1 VTTETNANTDQD
13 EQAQAEQHAAES
25 PAPDANAGESQ
36 EAQADAAPT
45 VDALEQVK
53 AEAHKYRDQLLRT
66 AADFDN
72 FRKRTRKDLDDARR
86 KGLESALLE
95 VLPVAD
101 NLERALEAAS
111 QTSDV
116 AAIVD
121 GVRMVLRFFEDALNR
136 LGVQR
141 VDAVGYPFDPSV
153 HEAVQQIETD
163 ETPPGTI
170 VSEMMAGYKLGPKL
184 LRAAMV
190 SVARPPQSTA
200 SAPPAAGSDSP
211 EA

>member
-1 VTTETNANTDQD
+1 MTTETNANTDQD

-25 PAPDANAGESQ
+25 AAPNASASEPR
-36 EAQADAAPT
+36 EAEADAAPT

-53 AEAHKYRDQLLRT
+53 AEATKYRDQLLRT
-66 AADFDN
+66 AADYDN

-153 HEAVQQIETD
+153 HEAVQQVETD
-163 ETPPGTI
+163 ESPPGTI

-190 SVARPPQSTA
+190 SVARPSQSPD